1 MLRRLRESSLLARL
15 LPFNDLR
22 GIVRALLPPR
32 AIGFL
37 RQLRE
42 LARRGRNLDLQSP
55 AARRQAALEALEALP
70 SRPLIS
76 LVLPTYKTELR
87 YLREA
92 VESVRA
98 QQYPEWELIIVDDG
112 SAQPELE
119 REIAALAAA
128 DGRVKFELIGENGGI
143 SAATNAG
150 LRLCTGEFV
159 GFIDHDDKLTPNALL
174 TVAQALSA
182 DRELDVVY
190 SDSDKITI
198 ANVRAD
204 PFLKPDWSPVYA
216 LGAMYIG
223 HLLVVRLAVAE
234 AAGGFDSGY
243 DTIQDFEFM
252 LRVSERTSRIHHIP
266 QILYHWRAIPG
277 SIAAGTDQK
286 AGVEELQARAVSAHL
301 ERLGVGARAVPH
313 ETIPHRA
320 KLAPLNGSAP
330 VARVSVVIAARRD
343 GRDLDRLLG
352 SLFARTSHADLEVI
366 CVGQGAAAAAPVSA
380 ERVRWIADEGPGTN
394 RARANNLGAAAA
406 SGSHLLFLAADTE
419 IVDTDWIE
427 QLLLHASLPAV
438 AAVGPML
445 VRPDGQV
452 EQAGVAIG
460 LRDPAA
466 PMLGGADAA
475 GDGYYGSLPCAR
487 EVSALSSDCMLVAKA
502 AFDEA
507 GGFEELYTSEFD
519 DFDLGRRLAR
529 RGLKSVYAPRPRVLT
544 HRTAAAKQA
553 AVDIVDRALFVD
565 NWYDDLL
572 RGDPYFNPNFG
583 RRQADFAPAGWRNA
597 IYRAAAPLKGIR

>member
-1 MLRRLRESSLLARL
+1 MLRRLRESSLGRL
-15 LPFNDLR
+15 LPFTDLR
-22 GIVRALLPPR
+22 VLKSHLPPR
-32 AIGFL
+32 VIGFL
-37 RQLRE
+37 RRLRE

-55 AARRQAALEALEALP
+55 AARRAAAQEAVAALP
-70 SRPLIS
+70 SQPLIS

-98 QQYPEWELIIVDDG
+98 QQYPEWELVIVDDG
-112 SAQPELE
+112 SGEPKLA
-119 REIAALAAA
+119 REIEALAAA
-128 DGRVKFELIGENGGI
+128 DQRIKCELLAENGGI

-159 GFIDHDDKLTPNALL
+159 GFLDHDDKLTPNALL
-174 TVAQALSA
+174 AVAQALAA
-182 DRELDVVY
+182 DPELDVVY

-234 AAGGFDSGY
+234 AAGGFDSAY

-252 LRVSERTSRIHHIP
+252 LRVSERTDRIHHIP

-286 AGVEELQARAVSAHL
+286 AGVEVLQPKAVSAHL
-301 ERLGVGARAVPH
+301 ERIGAGARAIPH
-313 ETIPHRA
+313 PSIPHRA
-320 KLAPLNGSAP
+320 VLAPVNGAAP
-330 VARVSVVIAARRD
+330 AATASIVIAAGPERR
-343 GRDLDRLLG
+343 GLDRLLT
-352 SLFARTSHADLEVI
+352 SIFAQKSQPEPEVI
-366 CVGQGAAAAAPVSA
+366 VVAPPGGTGD
-380 ERVRWIADEGPGTN
+380 EDRVKWVTDEGVGSN

-406 SGSHLLFLAADTE
+406 GGSHLLFLAPDLE
-419 IVDTDWIE
+419 VVDADWIG
-427 QLLLHASLPAV
+427 QLLLHASLPGV
-438 AAVGPML
+438 AAAGPML
-445 VRPDGQV
+445 VRPDNTV
-452 EQAGVAIG
+452 EQAGIAIG

-466 PMLGGADAA
+466 PMLAGADAD
-475 GDGYYGSLPCAR
+475 GDGYYGSMPCAR
-487 EVSALSSDCMLVAKA
+487 EVSALSSDCMLVSREAFA
-502 AFDEA
+502 SVGGFDE
-507 GGFEELYTSEFD
+507 LYVGEYE
-519 DFDLGRRLAR
+519 DFDLCRRLAQ
-529 RGLKSVYAPRPRVLT
+529 RGLKAVYAPRPRLLI
-544 HRTAAAKQA
+544 HRTEAAKLA
-553 AVDIVDRALFVD
+553 ATDVVDRALFVD

-583 RRQADFAPAGWRNA
+583 RKAADYAPAGWRNA

>member
-1 MLRRLRESSLLARL
+1 MPKRLRESSLLRRL
-15 LPFNDLR
+15 LPLTDLR
-22 GIVRALLPPR
+22 VLKNHLPPR
-32 AIGFL
+32 LLGFL
-37 RQLRE
+37 RRARE

-55 AARRQAALEALEALP
+55 AARRQAALEAVEALP

-76 LVLPTYKTELR
+76 LVLPTYKTEPR

-98 QQYPEWELIIVDDG
+98 QQYPEWELVIVDDG
-112 SAQPELE
+112 SGQPELE

-128 DGRVKFELIGENGGI
+128 DSRIKFKLMEANGGI
-143 SAATNAG
+143 SAASNAG
-150 LRLCTGEFV
+150 LELCGGEFV
-159 GFIDHDDKLTPNALL
+159 GFLDHDDKLTPNALL
-174 TVAQALSA
+174 AVAQALSA
-182 DRELDVVY
+182 DPELDVVY

-234 AAGGFDSGY
+234 AAGGFDSAY

-252 LRVSERTSRIHHIP
+252 LRLSERTDRIHHIP

-286 AGVEELQARAVSAHL
+286 AGVEELQPRAVSAHL
-301 ERLGVGARAVPH
+301 ERIGAGARAVPH
-313 ETIPHRA
+313 ATIPHRA
-320 KLAPLNGSAP
+320 VLAPLNGSPPSAK
-330 VARVSVVIAARRD
+330 VSVVIAAGRERRD
-343 GRDLDRLLG
+343 LERLLG
-352 SLFARTSHADLEVI
+352 SLFANTSHPDFEVI
-366 CVGQGAAAAAPVSA
+366 VVAPAGGSQPGGD
-380 ERVRWIADEGPGTN
+380 ERVKWVVDEGEGAN

-406 SGSHLLFLAADTE
+406 SGTYLLFLAPE
-419 IVDTDWIE
+419 LEVVEPDWIG
-427 QLLLHASLPAV
+427 QLLLHAGLPGV

-445 VRPDGQV
+445 VRPDNQV

-466 PMLGGADAA
+466 PMLAGADAD

-502 AFDEA
+502 AFDAEA
-507 GGFEELYTSEFD
+507 GFNELYSSEYE
-519 DFDLGRRLAR
+519 DFDLCRRLASG
-529 RGLKSVYAPRPRVLT
+529 GLKAVYAPRPRLVT
-544 HRTAAAKQA
+544 HRTEASKRAAL
-553 AVDIVDRALFVD
+553 DIVDRALFVD

-583 RRQADFAPAGWRNA
+583 RRAADYAPAGWRNA

>member
-1 MLRRLRESSLLARL
+1 MLRRLRESSLGRL
-15 LPFNDLR
+15 LPFTDLR
-22 GIVRALLPPR
+22 VLKSHLPPR
-32 AIGFL
+32 VIGFL
-37 RQLRE
+37 RRLRE

-55 AARRQAALEALEALP
+55 AARRAAAQEAVAALP
-70 SRPLIS
+70 SQPLIS

-98 QQYPEWELIIVDDG
+98 QQYPEWELVIVDDG
-112 SAQPELE
+112 SGEPKLS
-119 REIAALAAA
+119 REIEALAAA
-128 DGRVKFELIGENGGI
+128 DARIKCELLAENGGI
-143 SAATNAG
+143 SAASNAG

-159 GFIDHDDKLTPNALL
+159 GFLDHDDKLTPNALL
-174 TVAQALSA
+174 AVAQALAA
-182 DRELDVVY
+182 DPELDVVY

-234 AAGGFDSGY
+234 AAGGFDSAY

-252 LRVSERTSRIHHIP
+252 LRVSERTDRIHHIP

-286 AGVEELQARAVSAHL
+286 SGVEVLQPQAVSAHL
-301 ERLGVGARAVPH
+301 ERLGAAARAIPH
-313 ETIPHRA
+313 PTIPHRA
-320 KLAPLNGSAP
+320 VLAPTNGAAP
-330 VARVSVVIAARRD
+330 TATASIVIAAGPAR
-343 GRDLDRLLG
+343 RDLDRLLT
-352 SLFARTSHADLEVI
+352 SIFAQNSEPEPEVI
-366 CVGQGAAAAAPVSA
+366 VVAPPGGAGED
-380 ERVRWIADEGPGTN
+380 ERVKWVTDEGVGSN

-406 SGSHLLFLAADTE
+406 EGTHLLFLAPE
-419 IVDTDWIE
+419 LEVVDADWIE
-427 QLLLHASLPAV
+427 QLLLHASLPGV

-445 VRPDGQV
+445 VRPDNTV

-466 PMLGGADAA
+466 PMLAGGDAN
-475 GDGYYGSLPCAR
+475 GDGYYGSMPCAR
-487 EVSALSSDCMLVAKA
+487 EVSALSSDCMLVSREAFGSVGG
-502 AFDEA
+502 FDE
-507 GGFEELYTSEFD
+507 LYASEYE
-519 DFDLGRRLAR
+519 DFDLCRRLAQ
-529 RGLKSVYAPRPRVLT
+529 RGLKAVYAPRPRLLI
-544 HRTAAAKQA
+544 HRTDAAKLA
-553 AVDIVDRALFVD
+553 ATDVVDRALFVD

-572 RGDPYFNPNFG
+572 RGDPYFNPNFS
-583 RRQADFAPAGWRNA
+583 RKAADYAPAGWRNA

>member
-1 MLRRLRESSLLARL
+1 MLRRLRESSPFKRL
-15 LPFNDLR
+15 LPFVDLR
-22 GIVRALLPPR
+22 VLKNHLPPR
-32 AIGFL
+32 LIGFL
-37 RQLRE
+37 RRLRE

-55 AARRQAALEALEALP
+55 AARRQAALEAVEALP
-70 SRPLIS
+70 ARPLIS

-92 VESVRA
+92 VDSVRA
-98 QQYPEWELIIVDDG
+98 QQYPEWELVIVDDG
-112 SAQPELE
+112 SCQPGLE
-119 REIAALAAA
+119 REIAALAAG
-128 DGRVKFELIGENGGI
+128 DERIKFELIEANGGI
-143 SAATNAG
+143 SAASNAG
-150 LRLCTGEFV
+150 LELCGGEFV
-159 GFIDHDDKLTPNALL
+159 GFLDHDDKLTPNALL
-174 TVAQALSA
+174 AVAQALSA
-182 DRELDVVY
+182 DPELDVVY

-216 LGAMYIG
+216 LGAMYVG

-234 AAGGFDSGY
+234 AAGGFDSAY

-252 LRVSERTSRIHHIP
+252 LRVSERTDRIHHIP

-301 ERLGVGARAVPH
+301 QRIGAGARAVPH
-313 ETIPHRA
+313 PAIPHRA
-320 KLAPLNGSAP
+320 VLAPLNGSAP
-330 VARVSVVIAARRD
+330 SARVSVVIAAARES
-343 GRDLDRLLG
+343 RDLERLLG
-352 SLFARTSHADLEVI
+352 SLAKTTYLDYEVI
-366 CVGQGAAAAAPVSA
+366 VVAPPGSLQPSDDERINWVG
-380 ERVRWIADEGPGTN
+380 DEGRGAN

-406 SGSHLLFLAADTE
+406 SGSHLIFLAPE
-419 IVDTDWIE
+419 LEVVDPEWIE
-427 QLLLHASLPAV
+427 QLLLHAGLPGV

-445 VRPDGQV
+445 VRPDNRV

-466 PMLGGADAA
+466 SMLAGADAD

-502 AFDEA
+502 AFDAE
-507 GGFEELYTSEFD
+507 GGFDELYSSEYED
-519 DFDLGRRLAR
+519 VDLCRRLAQ
-529 RGLKSVYAPRPRVLT
+529 RGLKAVYAPRPRLLT
-544 HRTAAAKQA
+544 HRNEASKQA
-553 AVDIVDRALFVD
+553 AVDVVDRALFVD

-583 RRQADFAPAGWRNA
+583 RRAADFTPSGWRNA

>member
-1 MLRRLRESSLLARL
+1 MRRRLRESSLLARL
-15 LPFNDLR
+15 LPVTDLR
-22 GIVRALLPPR
+22 KLKALLPAR
-32 AIGFL
+32 VFDWL
-37 RQLRE
+37 RRLRD

-55 AARRQAALEALEALP
+55 AARREAARQAVEAMP

-76 LVLPTYKTELR
+76 LVLPTYRTELR

-92 VESVRA
+92 IESVRV
-98 QQYPEWELIIVDDG
+98 QQYPEWELLIVDDG
-112 SAQPELE
+112 SGQPELE
-119 REIAALAAA
+119 REIATLAAA
-128 DGRVKFELIGENGGI
+128 DDRIRFELMERNGGI

-150 LRLCTGEFV
+150 LELCRGEFV
-159 GFIDHDDKLTPNALL
+159 GFLDHDDKLTPNALL
-174 TVAQALSA
+174 AVAQALSA
-182 DRELDVVY
+182 DPELDVVY

-223 HLLVVRLAVAE
+223 HLLIVRTAIAE
-234 AAGGFDSGY
+234 AAGGFDSSY

-252 LRVSERTSRIHHIP
+252 LRVSERTDRIHHIP

-301 ERLGVGARAVPH
+301 ERLGISARAVPH

-320 KLAPLNGSAP
+320 KLAPLNGAPSAK
-330 VARVSVVIAARRD
+330 VSVVIAD
-343 GRDLDRLLG
+343 GRDRRDLSRLLN
-352 SLFARTSHADLEVI
+352 SLFAQTVHPEFEVI
-366 CVGQGAAAAAPVSA
+366 VVSRDAAPA
-380 ERVRWIADEGPGTN
+380 GEDRVIWVADRGPEAN

-406 SGSHLLFLAADTE
+406 SGAYLLFLAADAE
-419 IVDTDWIE
+419 VVDPDWIA
-427 QLLLHASLPAV
+427 QLLLHVNLPGV

-445 VRPDGQV
+445 VRPDGHV

-460 LRDPAA
+460 LHDPTA
-466 PMLGGADAA
+466 PMLAGADAA

-487 EVSALSSDCMLVAKA
+487 EVSALSSDCMLVAKLTFDDLGG
-502 AFDEA
+502 FDE
-507 GGFEELYTSEFD
+507 LYRGQYE
-519 DFDLGRRLAR
+519 DFDFGRRLAH
-529 RGLKSVYAPRPRVLT
+529 RGLKSAYAPRPQLLL
-544 HRTAAAKQA
+544 HRTQATREA

-572 RGDPYFNPNFG
+572 HGDPYFNPNFG

-597 IYRAAAPLKGIR
+597 IYRAAAPLKKGIR